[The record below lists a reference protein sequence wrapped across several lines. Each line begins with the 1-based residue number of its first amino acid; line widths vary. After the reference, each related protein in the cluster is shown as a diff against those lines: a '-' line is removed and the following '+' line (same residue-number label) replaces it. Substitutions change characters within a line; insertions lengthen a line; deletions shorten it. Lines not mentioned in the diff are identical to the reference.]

1 MIGTDTISRVI
12 GQDVY
17 DESGEKI
24 GSAAEVYLDDETG
37 QPEWVTV
44 RTGLFGTKE
53 SFVPIRDAD
62 LTDDGVRVPVEQ
74 DAGEGRPEDRH
85 RRPPL
90 PAGGAGALPLLR
102 HGHRHGTDDRHC
114 TETTGTGDRPARPT
128 PATAT
133 PTTRGT
139 VGHDTSGPT
148 TDDAMTRSEERLN
161 VGTRSEEVGR
171 ARLRKYVVTENV
183 TETVPVSREEVRVER
198 EPITDANVGNAMDGP
213 AISEEEH
220 EVDAAR
226 RAPGRGEGGRAGRA
240 RPPGQ
245 ETVTEQAAGHRG
257 PPQGGDR
264 GRRRHQPTTGPRPAH
279 LSPHPGQRAAR
290 RRRPTEDRLGRPPLP
305 CPGQFSRQAVS
316 AATISG
322 TSSAETS
329 SRQECIAS
337 VGAPTSTV
345 AMPSRVAVSGP
356 MVLPQGRSARVT
368 KRCTGTP
375 ASAQRSANQP
385 PVAASVA

>member
-53 SFVPIRDAD
+53 SFVPIRNAD
-62 LTDDGVRVPVEQ
+62 LTNDGVRVPVSKTQVKDAPKIDTDGHLSPQEEQ
-74 DAGEGRPEDRH
+74 ELYRYYGMGTGTAGMET
-85 RRPPL
+85 
-90 PAGGAGALPLLR
+90 AGY
-102 HGHRHGTDDRHC
+102 
-114 TETTGTGDRPARPT
+114 ETTGTGDAGMRNMGGAE
-128 PATAT
+128 
-133 PTTRGT
+133 TRGT

-183 TETVPVSREEVRVER
+183 TETVPVAHEEVRVER

-220 EVDAAR
+220 EVVLHA
-226 RAPGRGEGGRAGRA
+226 E
-240 RPPGQ
+240 RPVVEKEAVPVERVRLDK
-245 ETVTEQAAGHRG
+245 ETVTEQTQVSEGLRKEEIEVEGATDT
-257 PPQGGDR
+257 DR
-264 GRRRHQPTTGPRPAH
+264 R
-279 LSPHPGQRAAR
+279 
-290 RRRPTEDRLGRPPLP
+290 
-305 CPGQFSRQAVS
+305 
-316 AATISG
+316 I
-322 TSSAETS
+322 
-329 SRQECIAS
+329 
-337 VGAPTSTV
+337 
-345 AMPSRVAVSGP
+345 
-356 MVLPQGRSARVT
+356 
-368 KRCTGTP
+368 
-375 ASAQRSANQP
+375 
-385 PVAASVA
+385 